1 MLPSACVPLPFA
13 ILKSLNAPA
22 LPVGAATNQ
31 QKRTKYTLHVL
42 YACGILRRMIKLR
55 LSEMLKER
63 GRTPYWLAKETGIRY
78 ASIWQMSKGD
88 LARLHIDTLDL
99 ICEAL
104 DCQPGDL
111 LVRVSARKA
120 TKKAKKRRSLW
131 QDR

>member
-1 MLPSACVPLPFA
+1 M
-13 ILKSLNAPA
+13 
-22 LPVGAATNQ
+22 
-31 QKRTKYTLHVL
+31 RVL
-42 YACGILRRMIKLR
+42 YACSILGRMIKLR

-88 LARLHIDTLDL
+88 LARLHVDTLEL

-120 TKKAKKRRSLW
+120 TKKAKKRR
-131 QDR
+131 